1 MSKRSN
7 WALPYFIF
15 LVLFVVLPL
24 VLIVVYALQDGNGGF
39 TLSNVSRFFTDSDA
53 LSTFAVSIEVAVEN
67 TLICLLLGYPAAYI
81 LADRNLNKSAVTV
94 ILFILPM
101 WINALMRTLATAELF
116 NVFGFTLGKGTLLFG
131 MVYDYLPFMIYPI
144 YNVLLKMDKS
154 YSEAAADLG
163 ATPIQVFGK
172 VTLPLS
178 MPGISSGILMVFMPT
193 VSTFAISEFLT
204 NNKIK
209 LFGTI
214 IQENINSSMWNYG
227 AALSLIMLVIIGL
240 TTILLGGDER
250 EVQDTGTGLYLA
262 ASGAP
267 LRTDR
272 VHRDILLHRGQDTRE
287 LDGILLRTLQ
297 EHILRRSQRR
307 SRPHGRHQEHPYH
320 CVHRRCCLNL
330 ARNCL
335 GHRNIQPQGKEEE
348 DNPVPEQHSDDQP

>member
-7 WALPYFIF
+7 WAIPYFIF

-24 VLIVVYALQDGNGGF
+24 VLIVVYALQDGNGNF
-39 TLSNVSRFFTDSDA
+39 TLSNVTRFFTDSDA
-53 LSTFAVSIEVAVEN
+53 LSTFAVSVEVAIEN

-81 LADRNLNKSAVTV
+81 LADKNLNKSAVTV

-154 YSEAAADLG
+154 YAEAASDLG
-163 ATPIQVFGK
+163 ATPVQVFGK

-178 MPGISSGILMVFMPT
+178 MPGIFSGILMVFMPT
-193 VSTFAISEFLT
+193 VSTFAISEVLT

-227 AALSLIMLVIIGL
+227 AALAFVMLIIIGI
-240 TTILLGGDER
+240 TTLFDKDKEQLEGG
-250 EVQDTGTGLYLA
+250 L
-262 ASGAP
+262 
-267 LRTDR
+267 
-272 VHRDILLHRGQDTRE
+272 I
-287 LDGILLRTLQ
+287 
-297 EHILRRSQRR
+297 
-307 SRPHGRHQEHPYH
+307 
-320 CVHRRCCLNL
+320 
-330 ARNCL
+330 
-335 GHRNIQPQGKEEE
+335 
-348 DNPVPEQHSDDQP
+348 